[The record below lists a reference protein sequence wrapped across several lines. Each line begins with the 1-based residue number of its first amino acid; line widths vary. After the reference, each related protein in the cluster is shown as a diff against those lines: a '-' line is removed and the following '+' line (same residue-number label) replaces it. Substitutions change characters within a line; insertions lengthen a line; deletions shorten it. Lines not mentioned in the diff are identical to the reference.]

1 MDYFSER
8 SNPFYDRQCNNEVI
22 KMQRLNPE
30 QLRWVVITGH
40 FVSTAITDLNLYWI
54 KGALAFICFSFFF
67 SGYMC

>member
-40 FVSTAITDLNLYWI
+40 FVSTAFTDLNLYWI
-54 KGALAFICFSFFF
+54 KGALEFVCFSFF